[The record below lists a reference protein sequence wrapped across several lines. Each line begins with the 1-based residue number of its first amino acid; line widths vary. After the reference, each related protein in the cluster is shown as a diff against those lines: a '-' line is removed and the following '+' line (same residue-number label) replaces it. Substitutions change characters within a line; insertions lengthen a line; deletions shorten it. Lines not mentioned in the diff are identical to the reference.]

1 MLRSLFLGFSLYQI
15 DRQEEDKVEVKF
27 LEDSLLLHHFQNFEI
42 KYSGLLYLFLTLRL
56 ILTRLLLVDVYT

>member
-42 KYSGLLYLFLTLRL
+42 KYSGLLYLF
-56 ILTRLLLVDVYT
+56 